1 VKHIFLRVSLLLV
14 ALFIVMLGISGLPLL
29 SRDSGLPVTYGS
41 SEELVPL
48 LSETDLF
55 CSFLIWDAEKPDA
68 VIVGAEREYERD
80 TFSDGDVIYINKGKN
95 QGLEPGQLFLILE
108 IKQNI
113 EGFGTL
119 ATKRGRARVTALSD
133 ERCSAVIEKSCDWS
147 TIGNYVIPF
156 EPTDTVMGKNLG
168 FDVPPFEVQGEKGE
182 VIYLQSDF
190 NQVGSGNWAL
200 IDQGAQDGVQ
210 VGQQMI
216 VYRIV
221 EEGAPVQIFGNV
233 VVVDVQ
239 NATATVKVLT
249 CRDALRIGDAVMPHP
264 MR

>member
-1 VKHIFLRVSLLLV
+1 MRNIFFRLSLVLG
-14 ALFIVMLGISGLPLL
+14 ALFFVMLGVSDLPLI
-29 SRDSGLPVTYGS
+29 TGS

-48 LSETDLF
+48 LSETDLY
-55 CSFLIWDAEKPDA
+55 CSFLIWDDAKPDTM
-68 VIVGAEREYERD
+68 IVGAEREYERD
-80 TFSDGDVIYINKGKN
+80 TFSDGDVIYINKGKA
-95 QGLEPGQLFLILE
+95 QGVEPGQLFLIME
-108 IKQNI
+108 IK
-113 EGFGTL
+113 EEVAGFGPL

-133 ERCSAVIEKSCDWS
+133 DRCSAVIEKSCDWT
-147 TIGNYVIPF
+147 TIGNYLIPF
-156 EPTDTVMGKNLG
+156 EPIDTVMGKNLG
-168 FDVPPFEVQGEKGE
+168 FDVPPFEVQGEKGA

-200 IDQGAQDGVQ
+200 IDMGTQAGLQ
-210 VGQQMI
+210 VGQQML

-249 CRDALRIGDAVMPHP
+249 CRDALRMGDTVMPHP